1 MQARWEDADQS
12 IDKKGNV
19 LDIQEYDEMVYGPEY
34 FEYGD
39 IWHQA
44 RWKKPLD
51 MSGRDLEL
59 CMDLVQKMVQLKPDL
74 RLSTAELLQ
83 HDWLKNT

>member
-19 LDIQEYDEMVYGPEY
+19 LDIQEYDEMVYGPED

-44 RWKKPLD
+44 RWRKLLD

-59 CMDLVQKMVQLKPDL
+59 FMDLVQEMVQLKPDL
-74 RLSTAELLQ
+74 RPSRAELLQ
-83 HDWLKNT
+83 HDEFKII